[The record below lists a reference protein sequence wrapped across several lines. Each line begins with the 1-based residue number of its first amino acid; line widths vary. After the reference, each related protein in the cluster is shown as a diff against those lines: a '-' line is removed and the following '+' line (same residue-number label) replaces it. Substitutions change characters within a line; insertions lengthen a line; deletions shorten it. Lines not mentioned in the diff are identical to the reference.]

1 MFSTFHTIVDLL
13 ISVSLSPLSNKAAY
27 GFLTEL
33 QREIG
38 VKFLPPN
45 FQAVLKKLLNR
56 FMKDVKV
63 ERVKF
68 KVNFITLYC
77 WHKRL

>member
-1 MFSTFHTIVDLL
+1 MFSTFYKIVELFF
-13 ISVSLSPLSNKAAY
+13 SVSLSPMSNKAAY
-27 GFLTEL
+27 GFLTDL
-33 QREIG
+33 QRELGG
-38 VKFLPPN
+38 VKFLPVN

-68 KVNFITLYC
+68 KVNFTT
-77 WHKRL
+77 